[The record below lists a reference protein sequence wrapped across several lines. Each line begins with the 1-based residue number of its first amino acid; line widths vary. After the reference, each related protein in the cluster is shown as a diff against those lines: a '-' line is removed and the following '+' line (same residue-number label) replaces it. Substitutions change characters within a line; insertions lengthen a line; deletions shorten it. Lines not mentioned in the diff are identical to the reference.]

1 MRFEHVGLSQ
11 RVCFGAG
18 EAADVLTEEVRLL
31 GATRV
36 MVIAA
41 GPERELV
48 ERITAS
54 LPVVLSHDEVA
65 MHVPV
70 EVVGRARAAAM
81 DHDEVVASFE
91 KTDNTRLKQLMQA
104 LTRHLHAYLREVR
117 LTDAEW
123 MRAIEFLTAAGNIT
137 DEKRQ
142 EFILLSDA
150 LGAC

>member
-1 MRFEHVGLSQ
+1 
-11 RVCFGAG
+11 
-18 EAADVLTEEVRLL
+18 
-31 GATRV
+31 
-36 MVIAA
+36 
-41 GPERELV
+41 
-48 ERITAS
+48 
-54 LPVVLSHDEVA
+54 
-65 MHVPV
+65 
-70 EVVGRARAAAM
+70 
-81 DHDEVVASFE
+81 
-91 KTDNTRLKQLMQA
+91 MQA